1 LFWLKEAKAMT
12 PVLPVSAFYRDKLTP
27 EQIAEMRARVEGSAL
42 SFRQIAQALGLSAT
56 TVSRYARQE
65 GWRRPA
71 DSAAPDRPET
81 PNPVSSSPAPPGRS
95 ARRDAPPADRRDQ
108 IVDRLWTLA
117 ERHAEVLETQPI
129 ERAERSLQPLARL
142 TRTLGE
148 MDKHIRPPLAAHD
161 DPIDTPKPRRTLNE
175 LRDELAAHLERINRE
190 EGYGWEVR
198 EWWFKDGG
206 GI

>member
-1 LFWLKEAKAMT
+1 MT

-27 EQIAEMRARVEGSAL
+27 EQVAEMRARVEGSAL

>member
-1 LFWLKEAKAMT
+1 LFWFKEAKAMT

>member
-1 LFWLKEAKAMT
+1 MFSFEEAKAIRS
-12 PVLPVSAFYRDKLTP
+12 VLPISAFYRDKLTP
-27 EQIAEMRARVEGSAL
+27 EQVAEMRAQVEGSTL

-161 DPIDTPKPRRTLNE
+161 DPIDTPNPRRTLNE

>member
-1 LFWLKEAKAMT
+1 M
-12 PVLPVSAFYRDKLTP
+12 
-27 EQIAEMRARVEGSAL
+27 VESTDL
-42 SFRQIAQALGLSAT
+42 SFRQIAQALGLSTAT
-56 TVSRYARQE
+56 ITRYAKQE
-65 GWRRPA
+65 GWQRPA
-71 DSAAPDRPET
+71 GAAASVDRAT
-81 PNPVSSSPAPPGRS
+81 PSPAPAARS
-95 ARRDAPPADRRDQ
+95 PRRNAPSSHRREQ

-148 MDKHIRPPLAAHD
+148 MDKHIRTPLDAHEYD
-161 DPIDTPKPRRTLNE
+161 IDAPKPRRTIHE

-190 EGYGWEVR
+190 EGFGWDVR
-198 EWWFKDGG
+198 EWWFSDGG